1 MSLHFLVAALRR
13 RWVAC
18 VVVAL
23 VGLLAAA
30 GYLLVSPPSHAA
42 KTTLILSHDPQLDP
56 TRAMSTDVALLDTRT
71 VAAETV
77 AKLGLDMTPED
88 FRKTLTVVQISSE
101 LLSIE
106 LNAPTGDEAVRRLD
120 TLSSTYLDFRA
131 QQLTLQSNS
140 TVQGLQKQIDDLN
153 AQVKTLSQRIEQL
166 SATAANSS
174 ELGDAISQRAN
185 AQGRI
190 DTLTQSIED
199 AELKTSS
206 IVSSSRVVD
215 PAAVEPGL
223 ALRGLALGLASGLI
237 GGLALGCGTVLFFAI
252 VSDRIRRRSDVAEAL
267 GVPVT
272 ISVGRLTP
280 LSPGLQRL
288 PFLRSVERRRATDRE
303 RLAHAITAQL
313 NTSGRRSIG
322 IACVDNVVEV
332 GHAVATAAAELSARG
347 EVTVVIDLS
356 DQGAVDQGAI
366 DQGAIDHTVVDQ
378 GHSTLGGGV
387 GPATI
392 LRPKGVPALATT
404 IADLAVV
411 GGSHRE
417 GIASS
422 PETADVTLVL
432 AELDPSVG
440 ADHLKTWTDRALVV
454 VTAGRSNAER
464 LRTVGDLLRAAR
476 VEFRAAAL
484 IRAEP
489 RDDSSGAA
497 IVTPAP
503 AATGREEQ
511 GKASTPRRSEAR

>member
-1 MSLHFLVAALRR
+1 MNRPSWLRPEESIRPRQTARTRVRILVSLHFLVAALRR
-13 RWVAC
+13 RWVVC

-30 GYLLVSPPSHAA
+30 GYLLVFPPSHAA

-71 VAAETV
+71 VAAETI

-88 FRKTLTVVQISSE
+88 FQQTLTVVPISSE

-106 LNAPTGDEAVRRLD
+106 LKAPTGDEAVRRLE
-120 TLSSTYLDFRA
+120 TLSSTYLDFRG
-131 QQLTLQSNS
+131 QQLTLQSDS

-206 IVSSSRVVD
+206 IVASSRVVD

-280 LSPGLQRL
+280 LRATWLRL
-288 PFLRSVERRRATDRE
+288 PFLRRDR
-303 RLAHAITAQL
+303 
-313 NTSGRRSIG
+313 
-322 IACVDNVVEV
+322 
-332 GHAVATAAAELSARG
+332 AAAGDRPRAAGVR
-347 EVTVVIDLS
+347 
-356 DQGAVDQGAI
+356 
-366 DQGAIDHTVVDQ
+366 DH
-378 GHSTLGGGV
+378 
-387 GPATI
+387 
-392 LRPKGVPALATT
+392 
-404 IADLAVV
+404 
-411 GGSHRE
+411 
-417 GIASS
+417 
-422 PETADVTLVL
+422 
-432 AELDPSVG
+432 
-440 ADHLKTWTDRALVV
+440 RA
-454 VTAGRSNAER
+454 AER
-464 LRTVGDLLRAAR
+464 LRTSLDRYRLRRQCRRGRLRGGDRSS
-476 VEFRAAAL
+476 
-484 IRAEP
+484 RAE
-489 RDDSSGAA
+489 R
-497 IVTPAP
+497 
-503 AATGREEQ
+503 
-511 GKASTPRRSEAR
+511 PRRGHRGDRPDRSISVRTA